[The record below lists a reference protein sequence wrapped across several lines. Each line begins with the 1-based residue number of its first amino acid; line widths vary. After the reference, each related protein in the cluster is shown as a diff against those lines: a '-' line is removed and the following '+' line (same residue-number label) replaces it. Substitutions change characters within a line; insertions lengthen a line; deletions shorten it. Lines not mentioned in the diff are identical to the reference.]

1 MANGSKVVV
10 FSQWTGVI
18 NPFFTALQQDGYNP
32 AIITGDV
39 AHQEREVQE
48 NKFMKDPTC
57 KVLVGSTS
65 AMGVGLTLTA
75 GTTVIF
81 LDEPWNR
88 ATKEQ
93 AEDRTHRIGTT
104 GTVNIITLVCK
115 DTIDEAIH
123 EVVYVKGKLSDAIVD
138 GEIKTQNRKGL
149 LRVLLNL

>member
-1 MANGSKVVV
+1 
-10 FSQWTGVI
+10 
-18 NPFFTALQQDGYNP
+18 
-32 AIITGDV
+32 
-39 AHQEREVQE
+39 
-48 NKFMKDPTC
+48 MKDPTC
-57 KVLVGSTS
+57 KVLIGSTS